1 VPNLL
6 DETVY
11 PIRIDNINLTPR
23 YPILYDSNRLHRGTT
38 LIKGIRYYSISY
50 G

>member
-6 DETVY
+6 DETIY
-11 PIRIDNINLTPR
+11 PIRINSINLTPK
-23 YPILYDSNRLHRGTT
+23 YPILYDSNRFYRGTA

>member
-6 DETVY
+6 NETVY
-11 PIRIDNINLTPR
+11 PIRINSINLTSK
-23 YPILYDSNRLHRGTT
+23 YPILYDSNRLHRGTA
-38 LIKGIRYYSISY
+38 LIKGIRYYSINY